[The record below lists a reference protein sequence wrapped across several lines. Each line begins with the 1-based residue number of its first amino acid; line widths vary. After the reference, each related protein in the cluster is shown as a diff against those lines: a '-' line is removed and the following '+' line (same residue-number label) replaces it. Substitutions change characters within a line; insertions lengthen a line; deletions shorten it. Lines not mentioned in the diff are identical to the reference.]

1 MSKTMEDFK
10 LRTIE
15 SLKRDNPVNNDD
27 KERRQGRLH
36 APLLNIKIN
45 NIIPDELHL
54 LLRITDI
61 LTRNLINAAMTHDEK
76 ERTRIKNPLERPM
89 IKQLL
94 ENINKCGVTF
104 RIRLNEGKGFD
115 FTSLT
120 GGDKLKLLSKLPS
133 YLMESQPIAFAN
145 DVKLL
150 WEVISCNNYFNL
162 FIILIF
168 YYRILMISIQF

>member
-1 MSKTMEDFK
+1 MSKTKESFK

-15 SLKRDNPVNNDD
+15 SLKRDNHINNDD

-36 APLLNIKIN
+36 APLLNIELN

-61 LTRNLINAAMTHDEK
+61 LTRNLIHAAMTHDGRES
-76 ERTRIKNPLERPM
+76 RRIKNPLERPM
-89 IKQLL
+89 TKQLL
-94 ENINKCGVTF
+94 QNINKCGVTF
-104 RIRLNEGKGFD
+104 RIKMHEGKGFD

-120 GGDKLKLLSKLPS
+120 GGDKLKLLSRLPS
-133 YLMESQPIAFAN
+133 YLMESQPIDFAN

-150 WEVISCNNYFNL
+150 WEV
-162 FIILIF
+162 
-168 YYRILMISIQF
+168 